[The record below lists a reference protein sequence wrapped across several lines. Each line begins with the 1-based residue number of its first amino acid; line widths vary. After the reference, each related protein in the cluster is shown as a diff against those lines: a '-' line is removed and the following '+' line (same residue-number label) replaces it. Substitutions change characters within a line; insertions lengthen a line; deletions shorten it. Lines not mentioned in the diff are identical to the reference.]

1 MTRKRFI
8 KLLMS
13 EGYSRNEARDN
24 AEFISCVTR
33 RACMANKIRKI
44 SGNEIRV
51 DFSNYSYATYLQK
64 RREFKERMK
73 KAAEAWAA
81 DDVPKS
87 HEVKKI
93 THRSGNK
100 KRFRYTDTV
109 VIAARAC
116 VLNVPGVDY
125 DAETVD

>member
-33 RACMANKIRKI
+33 RACMANKIRKML
-44 SGNEIRV
+44 GNEIRV

-64 RREFKERMK
+64 RRDFKERLK
-73 KAAEAWAA
+73 KAAEACTAVNA
-81 DDVPKS
+81 PEC
-87 HEVKKI
+87 HEVKKD
-93 THRSGNK
+93 HAQKREQ
-100 KRFRYTDTV
+100 KRFRFTDTV

-116 VLNVPGVDY
+116 ELNVPGVDY